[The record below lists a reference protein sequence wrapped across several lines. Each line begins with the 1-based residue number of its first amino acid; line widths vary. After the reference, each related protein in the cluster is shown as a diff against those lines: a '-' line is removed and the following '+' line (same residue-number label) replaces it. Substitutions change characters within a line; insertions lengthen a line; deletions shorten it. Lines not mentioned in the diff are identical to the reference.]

1 VKELRLEGISTIE
14 AANAFMPTYVDH
26 YNALFG
32 KVPRNAHDAHRPVRP
47 GESSISWPIHK
58 PIEGTPANI
67 SMSISF
73 LMERSR
79 FGRPGSRSPTP
90 PTISWARLIKV
101 LSLRVSVSATPFGSQ
116 DWCKRNATINTTQDR
131 QQRIEVMGKLC
142 PG

>member
-1 VKELRLEGISTIE
+1 MDGICANTPAAKGRVERAHLTMQDRLVKELRLEGISSIE

-47 GESSISWPIHK
+47 DEDLDSIFAWREQRKVTSNLTLHYERK
-58 PIEGTPANI
+58 LYLLADTPTNRRYAGKY

-79 FGRPGSRSPTP
+79 FGRQG
-90 PTISWARLIKV
+90 
-101 LSLRVSVSATPFGSQ
+101 
-116 DWCKRNATINTTQDR
+116 
-131 QQRIEVMGKLC
+131 
-142 PG
+142 